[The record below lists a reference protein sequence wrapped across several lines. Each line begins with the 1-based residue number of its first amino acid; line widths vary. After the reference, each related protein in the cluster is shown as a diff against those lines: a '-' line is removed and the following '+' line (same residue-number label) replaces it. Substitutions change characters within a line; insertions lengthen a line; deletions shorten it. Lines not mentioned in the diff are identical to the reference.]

1 MGSTVEY
8 LKQFRRAQDFSARAG
23 TGITDDIVTG
33 SMVPGRGPRC
43 RRATEAISA

>member
-8 LKQFRRAQDFSARAG
+8 LKQFRRAQDFLDGLAR
-23 TGITDDIVTG
+23 GITDDIVTG
-33 SMVPGRGPRC
+33 SIVPGRGPRC

>member
-8 LKQFRRAQDFSARAG
+8 LKQFRRAQDFLDGLAR
-23 TGITDDIVTG
+23 GITDDVVTG
-33 SMVPGRGPRC
+33 SMVPRRRQRR